1 MERAKSAHEIPPR
14 AQQETEFL
22 EARMRAFEEV
32 AIRFG
37 YRSVVLP
44 ASGGRDV
51 SGPHESPFRPIDVVV

>member
-1 MERAKSAHEIPPR
+1 MERAESVHEIAPR

-37 YRSVVLP
+37 PRVVVLP

-51 SGPHESPFRPIDVVV
+51 SGPGESPFRSIDVVV